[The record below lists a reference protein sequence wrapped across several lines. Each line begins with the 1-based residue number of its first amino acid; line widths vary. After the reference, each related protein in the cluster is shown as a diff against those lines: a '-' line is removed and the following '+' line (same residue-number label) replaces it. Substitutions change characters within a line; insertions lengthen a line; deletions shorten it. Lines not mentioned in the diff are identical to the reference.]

1 MRALRFHSYGDPADV
16 LRLEE
21 TTPPEPGPGQIRV
34 AVEACGLTP
43 ADWAI
48 CGGLHT
54 GELPRGIGLEV
65 SGTVDALGPGV
76 AGVKVGDPVFGPPV
90 YTGPSAGAADQAV
103 LKVWFPRPAGL
114 SAVEAAALP
123 MAVETAYRG
132 LAALGDVSG
141 RTVLISGAGTTIG
154 FAAAQIAVR
163 LGARVIASAGTTYA
177 DALRGA
183 GADVVAYGDGLGE
196 RVTTL
201 AGGPVDLVLD
211 TAPAG
216 TMAEL
221 LTTVTDP
228 THVVTVTDFAALKSL
243 GVRSTDMTLR
253 YDVLGEYAEL
263 AAHGDFTIPIA
274 ATYPLENWRAPLAIS
289 RSGQARGKHL
299 LIP

>member
-16 LRLEE
+16 LRLDE
-21 TTPPEPGPGQIRV
+21 TAPPEPGPGRIRI
-34 AVEACGLTP
+34 AVQACGLTP

-65 SGTVDALGPGV
+65 SGIVDSLGPGV
-76 AGVKVGDPVFGPPV
+76 TGVQVGDPVFGPAS

-103 LKVWFPRPAGL
+103 LEAWFPRPTGL
-114 SAVEAAALP
+114 GSVEAAALP

-132 LAALGDVSG
+132 LAALGEVSAK
-141 RTVLISGAGTTIG
+141 TVLISGAGTTIG

-163 LGARVIASAGTTYA
+163 LGARVIASAGKTYA
-177 DALRGA
+177 DALRNA

-211 TAPAG
+211 AAPPG
-216 TMAEL
+216 TMPEL

-228 THVVTVTDFAALKSL
+228 AHIVTMTDFAALQNL
-243 GVRSTDMTLR
+243 GVRSTGMNLR
-253 YDVLGEYAEL
+253 YDILGEYAEL
-263 AAHGDFTIPIA
+263 TAQGSFTIPIA
-274 ATYPLENWRAPLAIS
+274 ATYPLENWREPLAIS